1 MILPVQERLI
11 LMLSVDIDQQAGRI
25 PEHPCAHSLS
35 VDPADAPSLH
45 ETPAQRKAPVFRKK
59 IQLFKLA
66 SDPLILNSK
75 CQFHKPALRSAP
87 EHVRTVL
94 SSQREIDRAEQ
105 Q

>member
-1 MILPVQERLI
+1 MVFPVKERLI
-11 LMLSVDIDQQAGRI
+11 LVLPVDIDQQPRRLS
-25 PEHPCAHSLS
+25 EHPCAHGLS